1 METIQKRRQD
11 PFSVLVVAGL
21 VHGVINFAAAV
32 VVLIKNH
39 LLSLDATKTII
50 VTIGEDILLKIIMV
64 LEEETT
70 SKEQVHFLQL
80 HLSFDD
86 NFCPFFSVTF

>member
-39 LLSLDATKTII
+39 LLSLDATKTI

-64 LEEETT
+64 LEEENT